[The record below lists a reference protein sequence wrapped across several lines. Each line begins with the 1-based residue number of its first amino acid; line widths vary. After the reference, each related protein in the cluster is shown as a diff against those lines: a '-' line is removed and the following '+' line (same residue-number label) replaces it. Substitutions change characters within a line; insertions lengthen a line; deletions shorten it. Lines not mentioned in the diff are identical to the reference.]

1 MFLKIKKKY
10 CILIMFFICFSA
22 CERSKYQNSIISSA
36 HPLASKSGKKMYE
49 LGGNAFDAAVSAAFT
64 LSVVEPSM
72 SGLGGRLQAIFVSSG
87 KIGGVDASTEVPLSY
102 KPTKEKFEHGYKTI
116 GIPGVVAGLI
126 KLHEEN
132 GSLPLEIVMAPA
144 IDHAKNGFKML
155 PGEAYRQKLAS
166 KIYKQYDGTSFHFLK
181 EDKTNYEK
189 GETFIQESLSKVL
202 IKISK
207 EGKKGFYEGE
217 IAEQIVSDIK
227 KNGGIITLNDL
238 KNYQAL
244 DSRIVEGKYENHNV
258 YSLFLPSFGAITIQ
272 ILQILDN
279 LPSPKTE
286 EEWALNLGSATNL
299 AYKSRNYQINEDSL
313 KNILSYDRAKKIAR
327 ELINKKIISNNNLSD
342 QPNSWVADIG
352 HTTHLTTAD
361 KKGNIVSLTQTIGPL
376 MGSKVASKELGFLY
390 AVTLGGYLG
399 NYKPGDRANSHIS
412 PTLIFK
418 DNSPVLALGAAG
430 GSRIITAITQV
441 TSRYISQKN
450 SLSKALELPRVYPY
464 DDTLQIENHGSLK
477 NINAKLNQ
485 KMTPFKLIDGIARFG
500 RIHAVALDSI
510 NQKWIGAADPDWEG
524 TVESY

>member
-1 MFLKIKKKY
+1 MKKIIFYCFLTVLLVIG
-10 CILIMFFICFSA
+10 LG
-22 CERSKYQNSIISSA
+22 CEKTKYQNNIISSA

-72 SGLGGRLQAIFVSSG
+72 SGLGGRLQAIYINEG
-87 KIGGVDASTEVPLSY
+87 KIGGVDASTEVPLLY
-102 KPTKEKFEHGYKTI
+102 KPTREKFEYGYKTI

-132 GSLPLEIVMAPA
+132 GLLPLEKVMAPA
-144 IDHAKNGFKML
+144 INYAKNGFEIL
-155 PGEAYRQKLAS
+155 PGEVYRQKLAS
-166 KIYKQYDGTSFHFLK
+166 KIFKEFDGTSFHFLK
-181 EDKTNYEK
+181 EDKTNYEN
-189 GETFIQESLSKVL
+189 GELFVQETLSKVL
-202 IKISK
+202 EKISK

-217 IAEQIVSDIK
+217 IAEKIVSDIQ

-244 DSRIVEGKYENHNV
+244 DSRIVKGKYKNHNI

-286 EEWALNLGSATNL
+286 EEWALNMGSATKL

-313 KNILSYDRAKKIAR
+313 KKILSYNQAKKSVK
-327 ELINKKIISNNNLSD
+327 ELFNKKIISNNSVSN
-342 QPNSWVADIG
+342 QPKSWIADIG

-412 PTLIFK
+412 PVMIFK

-464 DDTLQIENHGSLK
+464 DDTLQIENHESLK

-500 RIHAVALDSI
+500 RVHAVALDSI

-524 TVESY
+524 TVEYYQ

>member
-1 MFLKIKKKY
+1 MKKIIFY
-10 CILIMFFICFSA
+10 CCITILFVISLS
-22 CERSKYQNSIISSA
+22 CEKTKYQNNVISSA

-72 SGLGGRLQAIFVSSG
+72 SGLGGRLQAIYINDG

-102 KPTKEKFEHGYKTI
+102 KPTKEKFEYGYKTI

-126 KLHEEN
+126 KLHKEN
-132 GSLPLEIVMAPA
+132 GLLPLEKVLAPA
-144 IDHAKNGFKML
+144 INYAKNGFKIL
-155 PGEAYRQKLAS
+155 PGEVYRQKLAS
-166 KIYKQYDGTSFHFLK
+166 KIFKEFDGTSYHFLK
-181 EDKTNYEK
+181 ADRTNYEN
-189 GETFIQESLSKVL
+189 GELFVQETLSKVL
-202 IKISK
+202 EKISK

-217 IAEQIVSDIK
+217 IAEKIISDIQ

-244 DSRIVEGKYENHNV
+244 DSRIVKGKYKNHNI

-286 EEWALNLGSATNL
+286 EQWALNMGSATKL

-313 KNILSYDRAKKIAR
+313 KKILSYDQAKKNAK
-327 ELINKKIISNNNLSD
+327 ELFNKKIISNNDISN
-342 QPNSWVADIG
+342 QPESWIADIG

-412 PTLIFK
+412 PVMIFK

-430 GSRIITAITQV
+430 GSRIITAVTQV

-450 SLSKALELPRVYPY
+450 SLSQALELPRVYPY
-464 DDTLQIENHGSLK
+464 DDTLQIENHEGLK

-485 KMTPFKLIDGIARFG
+485 KITPFKLIDGIARFG
-500 RIHAVALDSI
+500 RVHAVALDSI
-510 NQKWIGAADPDWEG
+510 SQKWIGASDPDWEG

>member
-1 MFLKIKKKY
+1 MRDFQKP
-10 CILIMFFICFSA
+10 
-22 CERSKYQNSIISSA
+22 ERSEIFSSNGMIA
-36 HPLASKSGKKMYE
+36 TSHPLASKSGKKMYE

-72 SGLGGRLQAIFVSSG
+72 SGLGGRLQAIYINDG

-102 KPTKEKFEHGYKTI
+102 KPTREKFEYGYKTI

-132 GSLPLEIVMAPA
+132 GLLPLEKVMAPA
-144 IDHAKNGFKML
+144 INYAKNGFEIL
-155 PGEAYRQKLAS
+155 PGEVYRQKLAS
-166 KIYKQYDGTSFHFLK
+166 KIYKEFDGTSFHFLK
-181 EDKTNYEK
+181 EDKTNYEN
-189 GETFIQESLSKVL
+189 GELFVQETLSKVL
-202 IKISK
+202 DKISK

-217 IAEQIVSDIK
+217 IAEKIVSDIQ

-286 EEWALNLGSATNL
+286 EEWALNMGSATKL

-313 KNILSYDRAKKIAR
+313 RNILSYDQAKKNAK
-327 ELINKKIISNNNLSD
+327 ELFNKKIISNNDISN
-342 QPNSWVADIG
+342 QPKSWIADIG

-412 PTLIFK
+412 PVMIFK

-450 SLSKALELPRVYPY
+450 SLSKALALPRVYPY
-464 DDTLQIENHGSLK
+464 DDTLQIENHESLK

-485 KMTPFKLIDGIARFG
+485 KITPFKLIDGIARFG